1 MKSILVCAPL
11 LCLVACA
18 STPPAPNAS
27 ANHDPASN
35 NNQTSQKIGDAIT
48 SPLSDLN
55 LIQNAIPQ
63 VLLDAQNA
71 PYAPVTP
78 MTCASIAAAVVALD
92 DALGPDL
99 DAPGHEQ
106 SWSEKGSGAVEKAG
120 VSALRHTTEGILP
133 FRGLI
138 RKITGAERYSEKVA
152 QSVAAG
158 IVRRAFLKGVGQ
170 VNHCA
175 APAAPRPA
183 PVAPVTPVTPVTPV
197 APANAD
203 GKTAPKS

>member
-1 MKSILVCAPL
+1 MSMKSILVCAPL

-18 STPPAPNAS
+18 STPPAPAGTSTEAS
-27 ANHDPASN
+27 APSAPNAADAITK

-55 LIQNAIPQ
+55 LVQNAIPQ
-63 VLLDAQNA
+63 ILLDAKNA

-92 DALGPDL
+92 GALGPDL

-106 SWSEKGSGAVEKAG
+106 SWSEKGSGAVENAG

-175 APAAPRPA
+175 APAAPRPPA
-183 PVAPVTPVTPVTPV
+183 TPDAKTTPQ
-197 APANAD
+197 
-203 GKTAPKS
+203 S